1 MLSTLFPME
10 QHKSSQTKQGEG
22 CNLTS
27 ELPSSTTKMKDIEST
42 PQEVEEGTTE
52 RLDPYGVPLEPT
64 PTDDPLDPLNFSQ
77 TSKTCCLIIA
87 FFYSFLLIYS
97 TTVYIP
103 VTLDLQTQFR
113 TSYTAIAW
121 SVAMPSL
128 GLSLGML
135 LAKPFADSY
144 GQRIVLLV
152 SASIA
157 IWASG
162 CASIRSI
169 NLGGFMACRFFQGIG
184 TGPGLNVG
192 LAILGD
198 ISWGHE
204 RGFRIGL
211 WVMGTTIGAPVG
223 ILSKG

>member
-1 MLSTLFPME
+1 ME
-10 QHKSSQTKQGEG
+10 QHKPSQIKQGEG

-27 ELPSSTTKMKDIEST
+27 EPPLSAIKMKDTGST

-64 PTDDPLDPLNFSQ
+64 PTNDPLDPLNFSQ
-77 TSKTCCLIIA
+77 TPKTCCLIVAI
-87 FFYSFLLIYS
+87 FYSFMLIYS
-97 TTVYIP
+97 TTIYIP
-103 VTLDLQTQFR
+103 VTLDLQAQFR
-113 TSYTAIAW
+113 APYTAIAW

-128 GLSLGML
+128 GISLSML

-144 GQRIVLLV
+144 GRRIVLLV

-157 IWASG
+157 ILASG

-169 NLGGFMACRFFQGIG
+169 NLSGFMASRFFQGIG

-204 RGFRIGL
+204 CGFRIGL
-211 WVMGTTIGAPVG
+211 WVMGTTICAPAG
-223 ILSKG
+223 ILSEG